1 MGPQLFCFS
10 DGVNLLE
17 FIKFVFLLL
26 CNVFF
31 FNLFRRSCWNEL
43 VLMH

>member
-31 FNLFRRSCWNEL
+31 LIFLEGL
-43 VLMH
+43 VGMSWS